1 MKYVEVK
8 VTSRCGNKSGPKIVV
23 GSVQVP
29 QAESLPELISNVG
42 GEDDVVKLANA
53 QLKTNMSNEL
63 RRTANTNVSD
73 TKLRKD
79 AVEIVYGDRDV
90 MRELLGIEDDAVMQ
104 ARREELVT
112 AKMEE
117 LREKYEAAKAGVAGA
132 GAEAEDDVEDD
143 EE

>member
-8 VTSRCGNKSGPKIVV
+8 VTSRCGNKSGPKVVV
-23 GSVQVP
+23 GSVKVP

-42 GEDDVVKLANA
+42 GEDEVLKLANA

-90 MRELLGIEDDAVMQ
+90 MRELLSIEDDAVMQ

-117 LREKYEAAKAGVAGA
+117 LREKYEAAKAGVTGA
-132 GAEAEDDVEDD
+132 AVEDDTEDD

>member
-8 VTSRCGNKSGPKIVV
+8 VTSRCGNKSGPKVVV
-23 GSVQVP
+23 GSVKVP

-42 GEDDVVKLANA
+42 GEDEVLKLANA

-90 MRELLGIEDDAVMQ
+90 MRELLSIEDDAEMQ
-104 ARREELVT
+104 VRREELVT

-117 LREKYEAAKAGVAGA
+117 LREKYEAAKAGVTGA
-132 GAEAEDDVEDD
+132 AVEDDTEDD